1 MHKPEIGPR
10 LRAVADLVPH
20 GAILADVGTDHAYLP
35 VWLIQTGKISSAIV
49 SDLREGPLSRAKLT
63 AEQYD
68 CKEKMEFRLCDGLL
82 GFHRDEVN
90 TVVIAGMGG
99 ETIANIL
106 SQASWLKNN
115 AVHLILQPMSTQ
127 PELRHWLWTNG
138 FAIIKEVLNPNGKNF
153 YTILSAQ
160 YGNSVP
166 FTPAEEWAGRQ
177 YPGMEAPYRAEYL
190 RLLIQKADR
199 ALQGMAQSQSKKAAQ
214 HKADLEDIYYGL
226 LRMQEEWEHGN
237 SH

>member
-1 MHKPEIGPR
+1 
-10 LRAVADLVPH
+10 VADLVPH

-138 FAIIKEVLNPNGKNF
+138 FAIIKEVLNPNGKFF

-160 YGNSVP
+160 YGNSAP

-177 YPGMEAPYRAEYL
+177 YPGMEAPYRAKYL

-226 LRMQEEWEHGN
+226 LRMQEVWEHGN

>member
-1 MHKPEIGPR
+1 
-10 LRAVADLVPH
+10 VADLVPH

-138 FAIIKEVLNPNGKNF
+138 FAIIKEVLNPNGKFF

-160 YGNSVP
+160 YGNSAP